1 MTPLELYN
9 ALDNAG
15 IEYQVVEIF
24 EGMRVICITVEEE
37 DVRDQN

>member
-9 ALDNAG
+9 ALDNAV
-15 IEYQVVEIF
+15 IEYQVVEVF
-24 EGMRVICITVEEE
+24 EGMRVIYISVEED